1 VDASCAGDKPVITT
15 LPLQFIKGIGPKRA
29 EVLAAEGVVTPLD
42 VIMNVPRAYIDRQAA
57 PSIRAVIATSTRLKG
72 ANEEAEFP
80 HVQHEISIIAQVIG
94 VQKRNVGRGKGR
106 TMLSVAIA
114 DGSGST
120 AELVYWNFVEYYAK
134 ALKEGM
140 TIVVSGKPEFSHI
153 YGTLQFHHPE
163 IERVDEDDL
172 ATYRAGGILPKY
184 AMTQAMRTAGIS
196 MKTLRELARSV
207 LEIHGSGITDPLPDS
222 IRRSL
227 HLVERHTALHELHNP
242 QSIPNLDAARAR
254 MKFEE
259 LFFFQLLVSVRG
271 QSKKTP
277 DLGIVM
283 NPRSS
288 RARALVEALPY
299 QLTAAQRRVI
309 HEIVNDMQSGLPMN
323 RLLQGDVGSGKTI
336 VALLCLLNVIDNGYQ
351 TVLMAPTEILAEQHF
366 HSISALVQN
375 LDVHVVQLVGGQRK
389 SIRTKVAEDIAS
401 GKANIVVGTHAVFEA
416 DVSYHRLG
424 CVVIDEQHRFGVAQ
438 RASLLDMARSSH
450 DGQPRSPHV
459 LVMSATP
466 IPRTL
471 SMTAYGDLD
480 NSVID
485 ELPANRLP
493 IQTHIVF
500 ESGLA
505 AVHDFIRSQ
514 VQAGRQAYIVYPLVE
529 VSDKVD
535 LKSAVEHHEQLQSE
549 VFPSL
554 RVGLLHGQM
563 LWYEKE
569 DAMRA
574 FLNRDYDILVATT
587 VVEVGIDVPNATVML
602 IENAERFGLT
612 QLHQLRG
619 RVGRSNMQSHCFL
632 ATKDHFK
639 YKVGGK
645 GGIDDAVAAVTRL
658 KTMAA
663 TTDGFRIAQVDLEL
677 RGPGDV
683 LGTRQSGLPEF
694 RFADISRDVETI
706 TVARAQAQALLKA
719 DPGLNQREHA
729 LAKHHL
735 LELYQEASKWMAIA

>member
-1 VDASCAGDKPVITT
+1 MISS
-15 LPLQFIKGIGPKRA
+15 LPLQYIKGIGPKRA
-29 EVLAAEGVVTPLD
+29 EVLAAEGIVTPLD
-42 VIMNVPRAYIDRQAA
+42 VILNVPRAYIDRQAA
-57 PSIRAVIATSTRLKG
+57 PSIRAVV
-72 ANEEAEFP
+72 AESVHARSNTNDVSFP
-80 HVQHEISIIAQVIG
+80 HVQRELSIIATVVG
-94 VQKRNVGRGKGR
+94 VQKRTVGRGRGR
-106 TMLSVAIA
+106 TMLSVAVA

-120 AELVYWNFVEYYAK
+120 AELVYWNFVDYYAK

-140 TIVVSGKPEFSHI
+140 TVVVSGKPEFSQM

-163 IERVDEDDL
+163 IERVDDEDL

-184 AMTQAMRTAGIS
+184 AMTQGMRNVGIT
-196 MKTLRELARSV
+196 MRTLRELARVV
-207 LEIHGSGITDPLPDS
+207 LETYGQGIADPLPDS
-222 IRRSL
+222 IRR
-227 HLVERHTALHELHNP
+227 ALNLADRRSALCELHNP
-242 QSIPNLDAARAR
+242 QNIAQLDAARHR

-259 LFFFQLLVSVRG
+259 LFFFQLLVSAKG
-271 QSKKTP
+271 QSRTLP
-277 DLGIVM
+277 DHGIVM
-283 NPRSS
+283 SPRSP

-309 HEIVNDMQSGLPMN
+309 HEIVGDMHSGRPMN

-366 HSISALVQN
+366 HSISALVKD
-375 LDVHVVQLVGGQRK
+375 LDVTVVQLVGGQRK
-389 SIRTKVAEDIAS
+389 SIRTKVAEDIAT
-401 GKANIVVGTHAVFEA
+401 GAAQIVVGTHAVFEA
-416 DVSYHRLG
+416 DVSYRQLG

-438 RASLLDMARSSH
+438 RASLVDMARTSH
-450 DGQPRSPHV
+450 DGSPRSPHV

-471 SMTAYGDLD
+471 SMTVYGDLD
-480 NSVID
+480 VSVID

-493 IQTHIVF
+493 IKTHVVF
-500 ESGLA
+500 ESGIDQ
-505 AVHDFIRSQ
+505 VYDFIRNEVKS
-514 VQAGRQAYIVYPLVE
+514 GRQAYIVYPLVE

-535 LKSAVEHHEQLQSE
+535 LKSAVEHHERLQHE
-549 VFPSL
+549 VFPDL

-569 DAMRA
+569 DAMKA
-574 FLNRDYDILVATT
+574 FLNREYDVLVATT

-619 RVGRSNMQSHCFL
+619 RVGRSSLQSHCFL

-645 GGIDDAVAAVTRL
+645 GGVDDAVAAVTRL
-658 KTMAA
+658 RTMAA

-694 RFADISRDVETI
+694 RFADIARDVDI
-706 TVARAQAQALLKA
+706 IASARAHAQQLLQL
-719 DPGLNQREHA
+719 DPRLSMPDHA
-729 LAKHHL
+729 LAREHL
-735 LELYQEASKWMAIA
+735 LELYDEASKWMAIA